1 MRKTQGRRTRKHQ
14 PTIREIRLI
23 LLRRRDE
30 LVAQIHGQFDDSRR
44 DRFGAGFVDVADR
57 ASDSLYD
64 ELAQG
69 FAEIAAADL
78 SQIDRVIERIDEH
91 KYGVCA
97 DCGQRIP
104 KTRLRLLPFA
114 ERCVRCQELHE
125 RNRELVT
132 VAPRPAWPHHN

>member
-1 MRKTQGRRTRKHQ
+1 M
-14 PTIREIRLI
+14 

-30 LVAQIHGQFDDSRR
+30 LVAQMHGQFDDSRR
-44 DRFGAGFVDVADR
+44 DKFGAGFDDVADR

-97 DCGQRIP
+97 DCGQPIP

-114 ERCVRCQELHE
+114 ERCVRCQELDE
-125 RNRELVT
+125 RTREAIS
-132 VAPRPAWPHHN
+132 VAAPPAWPQQN